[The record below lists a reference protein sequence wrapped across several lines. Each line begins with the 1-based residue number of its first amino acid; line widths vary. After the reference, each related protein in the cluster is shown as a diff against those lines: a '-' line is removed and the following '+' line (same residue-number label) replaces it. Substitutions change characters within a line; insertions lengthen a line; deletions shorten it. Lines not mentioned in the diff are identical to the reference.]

1 MPCRRSAPG
10 ERLRLLEEA
19 VGWLRDPSV
28 APASQPDK
36 SIPETS
42 RAVADFRTC
51 ESMPGKDVQGGGPR
65 YGLPAVANAE
75 LLVDMLHV

>member
-1 MPCRRSAPG
+1 MPCRRSAPASG
-10 ERLRLLEEA
+10 SGCSKKLL
-19 VGWLRDPSV
+19 GWPRDPSV
-28 APASQPDK
+28 APARQPDK

-65 YGLPAVANAE
+65 YGLPSVANAE